1 MTKIKSFRYRVAAD
15 RAEGEIDIEQI
26 DKEINEFLNE
36 LPAPPISFS
45 VTTLPVKETNGVQT
59 TDLIYTIVYDGN

>member
-15 RAEGEIDIEQI
+15 RAEGEIEIEQI

-36 LPAPPISFS
+36 LPAPPISFL
-45 VTTLPVKETNGVQT
+45 VTTLPVEETSGVQT